1 MKRSLIKLGMF
12 CLLAAVFFSTGVS
25 IAVTINGDKG
35 KAVDVPP
42 EAAGAADPHTLGCI
56 FPLTGCFASYG
67 SRALDAIILAA
78 GFFDPA
84 KKSQIKLFIEDSQS
98 HPERAA
104 AAVAKLAR
112 DGVIVII
119 GPLGSEESQAA
130 AEEAQRW
137 KISLL
142 TLTQK
147 EGIADAGRYVFRNF
161 LTGAMQVRTLVKYAI
176 EDLHL
181 SRFAVLHPEDGY
193 AQEVVKLFCKE
204 IGKRQGKIVWI
215 QSYRS
220 DRTDFSEEIKKL
232 ISMTEIVQGGVT
244 FPVQPT
250 PRSFNF
256 DALFIADSSA
266 AVKMIVPQL
275 VFQDVRGIRLLG
287 MSGWNSRSLLSLED
301 GALTGA
307 IFTDGFFVESFFP
320 ETIDFVDNFYAAYG
334 REPDV
339 MEAEVFDAAGMAVKI
354 IKENAGRTREKFRD
368 RLLGIKEYPGA
379 TGRISFTAAGD
390 AEKEAFVLTVKD
402 GKIIQIK

>member
-12 CLLAAVFFSTGVS
+12 CLLAAVFFPTGVS
-25 IAVTINGDKG
+25 IAAAINGDKG

-42 EAAGAADPHTLGCI
+42 EAAGAADPHILGCI
-56 FPLTGCFASYG
+56 LPLTGRFASYG
-67 SRALDAIILAA
+67 SRALDMIIFAA
-78 GFFDPA
+78 GLFDPE
-84 KKSQIKLFIEDSQS
+84 KKSPVKLMIEDSQS
-98 HPERAA
+98 RPEMAA

-112 DGVIVII
+112 DGAIAVI

-130 AEEAQRW
+130 AEEAQKW

-147 EGIADAGRYVFRNF
+147 EGIADADRYVFRNF
-161 LTGAMQVRTLVKYAI
+161 LTGAMQVKTLVKYAI

-181 SRFAVLHPEDGY
+181 SRFAVLHPEDSY
-193 AQEVVKLFCKE
+193 AQEMVKLFCKE
-204 IGKRQGKIVWI
+204 VGRRQGKVVWV
-215 QSYRS
+215 QSYRN
-220 DRTDFSEEIKKL
+220 DQTNFSEEIEKL
-232 ISMTEIVQGGVT
+232 ISMTEIVRGGVA
-244 FPVQPT
+244 FPGQPT

-287 MSGWNSRSLLSLED
+287 MSGWNSRFLLSPED
-301 GALTGA
+301 GALTEA
-307 IFTDGFFVESFFP
+307 IFTDGFFAESFSP
-320 ETIDFVDNFYAAYG
+320 EAIDFVDNFYAAYG
-334 REPDV
+334 REPDA

-368 RLLGIKEYPGA
+368 RLLGIKGYPGA

-402 GKIIQIK
+402 GRIIQIK